1 MESAYM
7 KMALKYNFISLHSFQ
22 LCGEI
27 FFSFVIFFLF
37 GFVTVAFPY
46 DDSIGFDLLPEDSIT
61 KEKITHYT
69 NLGYKQLPKFTT
81 NGKLNAGKYFAIDDF
96 VIKKGVVV
104 TISDS
109 TSIFFEPGTNLTV
122 EGYLISNGSEA
133 SRVVLSNIPDSH
145 LALQRQD
152 TLWNGLA
159 LVNGGRVSL
168 TETDINNA
176 WNGIIASNE
185 SDSLQL
191 NCVNLNG
198 IRFERIHIANSL
210 KIISDTNCINY
221 CSICKPDVIIPIV
234 PPINKS
240 VHKIRTTALCGAVLF
255 GAASLT
261 SYFIS
266 RSYYNKAKGSSSLV
280 DEPEFE
286 KNSNMALT
294 ACAVSGG
301 ACAVSALTYL
311 FTFTINVKGAA
322 SK

>member
-1 MESAYM
+1 
-7 KMALKYNFISLHSFQ
+7 MALKPFVSLRSLH
-22 LCGEI
+22 LCGE
-27 FFSFVIFFLF
+27 FSLSLVAICLF
-37 GFVTVAFPY
+37 GFFTAAFPN
-46 DDSIGFDLLPEDSIT
+46 DDSIGFDLLPEDSIANA
-61 KEKITHYT
+61 KITHYT
-69 NLGYKQLPKFTT
+69 NLGYKLLPKFTT
-81 NGKLNAGKYFAIDDF
+81 NGILNAGKYFAIDDF
-96 VIKKGVVV
+96 VVKKGIIV

-109 TSIFFEPGTNLTV
+109 VSIFFEPGTNLTV
-122 EGYLISNGSEA
+122 EGYLISNGSRT

-159 LVNGGRVSL
+159 LVNGGCVRL
-168 TETDINNA
+168 TETDISNA

-191 NCVNLNG
+191 NCVNLKG

-210 KIISDTNCINY
+210 KIISDTTCINY
-221 CSICKPDVIIPIV
+221 SSICKPDVTIPIDQPMKKNV
-234 PPINKS
+234 S
-240 VHKIRTTALCGAVLF
+240 KIRTTALCSAVLF

-261 SYFIS
+261 SFFIS
-266 RSYYNKAKGSSSLV
+266 RSYYNKAKGSSSFV

-294 ACAVSGG
+294 ACAISGG
-301 ACAVSALTYL
+301 ACAVSAFTYL
-311 FTFTINVKGAA
+311 ITFTINVKGTV